1 MTHKDQIYN
10 AIQAAASLV
19 RAVAEVGHFLTT
31 GDSRTEADAG
41 NSFLESVVSTLAEFA
56 WNGTALPQND
66 LEDALSELSVA
77 VELLSA
83 SFMLPDGRECLAATD
98 KEAIQRLAS
107 AATARWELDRGEPIR
122 VEQLAALTGV
132 SEKTVRTATNPK
144 SSHPLQVTKSGYWT
158 LIAAEDAL
166 AWLGRRNDFIPTHH
180 GAHGP
185 KQAQITD
192 SGVLGTTCQ
201 KWREHAGQSVEQLAD
216 ALQWSASQA
225 LAYRSIE
232 SQAPGD
238 VIAEFPPQGLQQLA
252 LQLALP
258 DPAAFATQA
267 YAVLALAHAAALSET
282 QINHP
287 A

>member
-1 MTHKDQIYN
+1 MPNTDRIN
-10 AIQAAASLV
+10 AATEAAASLV
-19 RAVAEVGHFLTT
+19 RAVTEVGHFLTT
-31 GDSRTEADAG
+31 GDTHTVVECNDSFFETVASILADY
-41 NSFLESVVSTLAEFA
+41 A

-66 LEDALSELSVA
+66 LEDALHELTAAAGLV
-77 VELLSA
+77 SA
-83 SFMLPDGRECLAATD
+83 NFVLPDGSECLAAAD
-98 KEAIQRLAS
+98 KDAIQRLAN

-122 VEQLAALTGV
+122 VEQLAALAGV

-144 SSHPLQVTKSGYWT
+144 NANPLQVTKSGYWT

-180 GAHGP
+180 GARGA
-185 KQAQITD
+185 KQPQITD

-216 ALQWSASQA
+216 TLQWSASQA

-238 VIAEFPPQGLQQLA
+238 VIAEFPPQGLHQLA

-267 YAVLALAHAAALSET
+267 YAVLALAHAAALSEM